1 MMAALFGEAGVVGAI
16 LGALASVLGAW
27 LAARG
32 RERDLAA
39 AAKAEADNSALREAL
54 DASRGAEAIHQGVR
68 DGGYHDAVD
77 RL

>member
-1 MMAALFGEAGVVGAI
+1 MAALFGEAGLLGAI
-16 LGALASVLGAW
+16 LGALASVLSAW

-32 RERDLAA
+32 RERDLVA
-39 AAKAEADNSALREAL
+39 AAKAEADNAALRETL
-54 DASRGAEAIHQGVR
+54 DASRKAEAVHRDVR